1 MTKLD
6 ADLPTRDEI
15 QRLIAACSRRAPTG
29 KRNAAMIAVAWRCG
43 LRASE
48 LTALQ
53 VKDVDLDE
61 GRLTVQSG
69 KGGKRRVVGL
79 DSGTAAMIER
89 WLVARRKLRVSRNA
103 PLFCTLR
110 GGAIDTSYLRH
121 LVKRLSRRAGIE
133 RRVHPHALRHR
144 FAVDLI
150 QDGADLLVVQR
161 ALGHASAATTSTYLS
176 RIGADDSISFVRGR
190 SWETAA

>member
-61 GRLTVQSG
+61 GRPLFKAARAASAES
-69 KGGKRRVVGL
+69 L
-79 DSGTAAMIER
+79 DSTAA
-89 WLVARRKLRVSRNA
+89 
-103 PLFCTLR
+103 
-110 GGAIDTSYLRH
+110 
-121 LVKRLSRRAGIE
+121 
-133 RRVHPHALRHR
+133 
-144 FAVDLI
+144 
-150 QDGADLLVVQR
+150 QR
-161 ALGHASAATTSTYLS
+161 Q
-176 RIGADDSISFVRGR
+176 
-190 SWETAA
+190 